1 MTNLSFD
8 VVQWQVK
15 KAWCRVICLK
25 GWGTGMR
32 ARIVA
37 RRVYCRKPTEEEWSP
52 FAEARYKEAQP
63 EDVREALDKGHEV
76 LGNQFILPL

>member
-1 MTNLSFD
+1 
-8 VVQWQVK
+8 
-15 KAWCRVICLK
+15 
-25 GWGTGMR
+25 MR

-52 FAEARYKEAQP
+52 FAEARYQEAQP